1 MTDMWDEPV
10 DLDAVADWDA
20 EAPQTGPA
28 CPETNERASGE
39 GLDAGGP
46 YGDTEA
52 AYWRSVRDPD
62 TPAYTDPDTAP
73 YAVWLENERRVAMQ
87 VSCPV
92 CKVVVEQPCIRVRGN
107 PPTPVHPPEPIRKY
121 PAHNDRLRAAR
132 RKQTPQ

>member
-1 MTDMWDEPV
+1 MTDMWDDPV
-10 DLDAVADWDA
+10 DLDTVADWDT

-28 CPETNERASGE
+28 SPETNERASG
-39 GLDAGGP
+39 GWLAADAA
-46 YGDTEA
+46 DDSSEA
-52 AYWRSVRDPD
+52 AYWRTVRDPD
-62 TPAYTDPDTAP
+62 TPAYTRADGTA
-73 YAVWLENERRVAMQ
+73 YAMWLENERRVAMQ